1 MLQIK
6 NLAPN
11 EDPTHLAMDAKG
23 FLGRTADDD
32 GGHRLLRDKDSG
44 VSLQRP
50 SPTGF
55 EEADKSK
62 CVLRE
67 LDKVVTTA
75 AVAKRREVN
84 SRERETG
91 RAQTAPEVRKRS
103 PAYPAARSGAEGE
116 ASVVFLR
123 GASR

>member
-1 MLQIK
+1 MIPPVFFHGAK
-6 NLAPN
+6 RNLAPN

-23 FLGRTADDD
+23 FLGRTDDD
-32 GGHRLLRDKDSG
+32 GGHRLLRDKDSS

-50 SPTGF
+50 SPTGL

-67 LDKVVTTA
+67 LDKVVPTA
-75 AVAKRREVN
+75 AVAKRREVM

-91 RAQTAPEVRKRS
+91 RAQTAPEVQKKKPNLPGSALWR
-103 PAYPAARSGAEGE
+103 
-116 ASVVFLR
+116 R
-123 GASR
+123 G